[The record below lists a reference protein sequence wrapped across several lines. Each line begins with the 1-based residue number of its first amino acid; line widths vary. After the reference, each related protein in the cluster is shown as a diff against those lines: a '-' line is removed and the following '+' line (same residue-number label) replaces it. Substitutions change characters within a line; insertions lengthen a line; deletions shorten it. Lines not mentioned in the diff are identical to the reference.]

1 MEEEEWKTEEEDRS
15 RGRGSRQRR
24 KTERVRVGGWD
35 CWGFSHSLS
44 LCLCLLLSLCL
55 SVCLSVSLSLYM
67 TRRSTVIISRCLER
81 PGKYPVIGVIST
93 ASALRRQTDRASR
106 IEKVP
111 SACSDV
117 LDSLNS
123 SFLLRTHTHACTHAD
138 SSGLYFCY
146 VLLALC
152 SFLLCFWSLPAQLGL
167 LCVFRVRACMKSACA
182 RF

>member
-1 MEEEEWKTEEEDRS
+1 
-15 RGRGSRQRR
+15 
-24 KTERVRVGGWD
+24 
-35 CWGFSHSLS
+35 
-44 LCLCLLLSLCL
+44 LCL
-55 SVCLSVSLSLYM
+55 SVCLSLSLYM

-123 SFLLRTHTHACTHAD
+123 SFLLRTHTHAHMLILVGFIFVMFYLLSAHFCCASDPSLLSSVFYVCFECVHA
-138 SSGLYFCY
+138 
-146 VLLALC
+146 
-152 SFLLCFWSLPAQLGL
+152 
-167 LCVFRVRACMKSACA
+167 
-182 RF
+182 